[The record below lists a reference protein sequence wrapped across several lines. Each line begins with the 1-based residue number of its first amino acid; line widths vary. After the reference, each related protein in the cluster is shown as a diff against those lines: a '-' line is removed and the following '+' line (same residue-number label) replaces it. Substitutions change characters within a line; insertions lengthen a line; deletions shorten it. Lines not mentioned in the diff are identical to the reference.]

1 MIRERL
7 LQLRERRAVLV
18 ARAEQQREAVHGI
31 VVRAEAATAW
41 FDRARTLLGKA
52 REHPVWIAAGVA
64 LFVAL
69 RPRKSFRLLAAGF
82 SFWRG
87 WRSLRAMLE
96 RIGPRQPARSV

>member
-7 LQLRERRAVLV
+7 LRLRERRAVLV
-18 ARAEQQREAVHGI
+18 ARAEQQRDAVYGL
-31 VVRAEAATAW
+31 VVRAETATAW

-52 REHPVWIAAGVA
+52 REHPVWIAVGVA

-69 RPRKSFRLLAAGF
+69 RPRKSLRLLATGF
-82 SFWRG
+82 SLWRG
-87 WRSLRAMLE
+87 WRSLRASLE